1 MIQQVYFKY
10 FSKENKN
17 ILHKMPHV
25 YCSINYNCQVM
36 KASTQVPINRWMDK
50 DVVYV
55 CVTYTHKY
63 THTHMYMC
71 LVTQSCPTLCDPM
84 DCSLPGSSV
93 NGDSP
98 SKNTAVGCPGDLPN
112 PGTEPRSP
120 TLQADSLP
128 SEPPG
133 KPYIYMCMYPYI
145 HTHTHTH
152 TYIWQKIT
160 HP

>member
-1 MIQQVYFKY
+1 MCDIY
-10 FSKENKN
+10 
-17 ILHKMPHV
+17 
-25 YCSINYNCQVM
+25 
-36 KASTQVPINRWMDK
+36 TQI
-50 DVVYV
+50 
-55 CVTYTHKY
+55 H

-98 SKNTAVGCPGDLPN
+98 STNTAVGCPGDLPN

-133 KPYIYMCMYPYI
+133 KPQIYIYVHVSI
-145 HTHTHTH
+145 HTHKHTH
-152 TYIWQKIT
+152 TYMTENNSSIKKNETVLFVTKWMDLEGIT
-160 HP
+160 LNEITQVKKNTV